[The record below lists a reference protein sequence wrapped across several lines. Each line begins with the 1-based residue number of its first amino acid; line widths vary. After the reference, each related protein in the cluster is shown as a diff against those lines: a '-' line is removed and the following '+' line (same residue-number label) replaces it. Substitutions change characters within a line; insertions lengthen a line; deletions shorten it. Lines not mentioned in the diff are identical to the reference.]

1 MGNRVCGILGVEYPI
16 IMGGMVWVGSARLAA
31 AVSNAGAL
39 GMVAS
44 GHLAP
49 EELRGEIR
57 LTREMTDRPFG
68 VNIPLRNPWAADWTD
83 LGRASWF
90 RVVIEEKVPVVFTS
104 AGDPRL
110 LTARFK
116 EAGLKV
122 VHVVSNV
129 RQARKAEEAAV
140 DAVVA
145 EGFEAGGHNGPDE
158 LSTMV
163 LVPQVVDA
171 VGIPVIAAGG
181 IADARGFVAAL
192 ALGAEGIQMGT
203 RFAATTESPVHDRF
217 KRALLSA
224 KDTDTVIIGRR
235 LGPMRVI
242 RNRLAREVLD
252 LEAEGVAEDVLLA
265 LLGRGRTR
273 MASVDGD
280 LDDGIV
286 MSGQI
291 AGLIRGLAAVSEVVG
306 FITEGSEGVHRRIV
320 EQLAAIGATV
330 SPGEKGMVERCCS
343 DG

>member
-1 MGNRVCGILGVEYPI
+1 MGNRLCEILGVEYPI
-16 IMGGMVWVGSARLAA
+16 VMGGMVWVGSARLAA

-49 EELRGEIR
+49 DELRAEIR
-57 LTREMTDRPFG
+57 LAREMTDRPFG

-83 LGRASWF
+83 SGRASWF

-116 EAGLKV
+116 EAGIRV
-122 VHVVSNV
+122 VHVVSTV
-129 RQARKAEEAAV
+129 RQARKAEEAGV

-145 EGFEAGGHNGPDE
+145 EGFEAGGHNSPDE

-163 LVPQVVDA
+163 LVPQVADA

-203 RFAATTESPVHDRF
+203 RFAATAESPVHDRF

-224 KDTDTVIIGRR
+224 TDTETVIIGRR
-235 LGPMRVI
+235 VGPMRVI
-242 RNRLAREVLD
+242 RNRLAGEVLE
-252 LEAEGVAEDVLLA
+252 LEAEGVDEDVLLA
-265 LLGRGRTR
+265 LLGQGRTR
-273 MASVDGD
+273 MASVEGD
-280 LDDGIV
+280 LDEGVV

-291 AGLIRGLAAVSEVVG
+291 AGMIRELATVKEVVAS
-306 FITEGSEGVHRRIV
+306 IVDGSNGIHRRIV
-320 EQLAAIGATV
+320 DQLAALGVQGSSTADPTA
-330 SPGEKGMVERCCS
+330 ERSCG
-343 DG
+343 DR